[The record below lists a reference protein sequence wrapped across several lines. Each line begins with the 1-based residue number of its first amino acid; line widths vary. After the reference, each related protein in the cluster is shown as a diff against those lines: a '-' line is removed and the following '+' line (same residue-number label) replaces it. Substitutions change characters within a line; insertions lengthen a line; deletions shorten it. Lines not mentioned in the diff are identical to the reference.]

1 MARRF
6 EAEKREMLNIVSL
19 LVFARRLK
27 GSVPPPE

>member
-19 LVFARRLK
+19 LVFARRLRE
-27 GSVPPPE
+27 SAATAE